1 MEWSTFPN
9 NRHEGYPVFMSDVPV
24 GKPAQT
30 GRVCV
35 FCGSGVGANSKHLA
49 EAKLLGKQMAG
60 RGWGLVYG
68 GTSIG
73 LMGAMADAA
82 LMAGGEVIGVLPRAL
97 QDREIA
103 HRGLTKLHLAA
114 SMHERKAL
122 MASLSDAF
130 IALPGG
136 YGTLDEFFEIITR
149 VVEESQQEVTVAV
162 RIDQDAGL
170 GMHL

>member
-1 MEWSTFPN
+1 
-9 NRHEGYPVFMSDVPV
+9 MSDVPV

-60 RGWGLVYG
+60 RGWDLVYG

-97 QDREIA
+97 QDRNCSSRPDESAPCSKHARTQGADGVFIGRF
-103 HRGLTKLHLAA
+103 HRAA
-114 SMHERKAL
+114 RRL
-122 MASLSDAF
+122 RDA
-130 IALPGG
+130 
-136 YGTLDEFFEIITR
+136 
-149 VVEESQQEVTVAV
+149 
-162 RIDQDAGL
+162 
-170 GMHL
+170 